1 MLKYNMAEET
11 LTMKRL
17 VDMHDP
23 SESEEDSCRKFVD
36 KIIKTNR
43 EIFILYAL
51 LDKQMCGYDLIKEI
65 FLKCNVFLSQ
75 GTVYPIL
82 YTLEE
87 EGILH
92 AEYSKG
98 NMRSKKYSLTPK
110 GREIAQK
117 DIKEFIKAVEQI
129 SALIQR

>member
-1 MLKYNMAEET
+1 MVEET

-17 VDMHDP
+17 VDMPDLC
-23 SESEEDSCRKFVD
+23 ESEVDSCKKFVD
-36 KIIKTNR
+36 RIIKTNR
-43 EIFILYAL
+43 EIFILYYL
-51 LDKQMCGYDLIKEI
+51 LDRQMCGYDLIKEI
-65 FLKCNVFLSQ
+65 FLKCDVFISQ
-75 GTVYPIL
+75 GSVYPIL

-98 NMRSKKYSLTPK
+98 DMRSKKYSLTPT

>member
-1 MLKYNMAEET
+1 
-11 LTMKRL
+11 MKSL
-17 VDMHDP
+17 ANTHDLN
-23 SESEEDSCRKFVD
+23 ESEEDSCKKFVD
-36 KIIKTNR
+36 RIIKTNR
-43 EIFILYAL
+43 EIFILYSL

-87 EGILH
+87 EGILR

-98 NMRSKKYSLTPK
+98 DMRSKKYSLTSK

-117 DIKEFIKAVEQI
+117 DMKEFIKAMEQI

>member
-1 MLKYNMAEET
+1 
-11 LTMKRL
+11 MKSL
-17 VDMHDP
+17 ANTHDLN
-23 SESEEDSCRKFVD
+23 ESEEDSCKKFVD
-36 KIIKTNR
+36 RIIKTNR
-43 EIFILYAL
+43 EIFILYSL

-65 FLKCNVFLSQ
+65 FFKCNVFLSQ

-87 EGILH
+87 EGILR

-98 NMRSKKYSLTPK
+98 DMRSKKYSLTSK

-117 DIKEFIKAVEQI
+117 DMKEFIKAMEQI